1 MKFKQLVSTGLII
14 VTLLGA
20 TGCSSNS
27 SSEVSSYMSDVKS
40 ELVASTGEDLDLG
53 IDTKNKQ
60 PGNGC
65 YYIALT
71 LKDDKYLST
80 TKIPT
85 DEWYTKFHPIL
96 HSEYSKLFKDK
107 QGTEIVVFVYD
118 SQGNLLG
125 SDDFGSTLSDPLPID
140 QCAFCNKPV
149 YEEDTLNSMNYWVE
163 SSMQDLLQ
171 SDNCKVESKYNGQD
185 KVIVDVTITDSA
197 YSGYSDEELA
207 EIGYGMATEGL
218 DNVADY
224 CYNYYIKEG
233 ISKYCNPN
241 TGMKFTVYNLDGQTL
256 YEYDI

>member
-1 MKFKQLVSTGLII
+1 MKFKQLVSTGLVIA
-14 VTLLGA
+14 TLLGA
-20 TGCSSNS
+20 TGCSSNI
-27 SSEVSSYMSDVKS
+27 SSEVNSYMSDVKS
-40 ELVASTGEDLDLG
+40 ELIASTGEDLDLEV
-53 IDTKNKQ
+53 DTKNKS
-60 PGNGC
+60 GNGY

-85 DEWYTKFHPIL
+85 DEWYTEFHPIL
-96 HSEYSKLFKDK
+96 HSEYYDLFKGKED
-107 QGTEIVVFVYD
+107 TNITVCVYD

-125 SDDFGSTLSDPLPID
+125 TDGFGSNIPDPD
-140 QCAFCNKPV
+140 QCCFCNKSV
-149 YEEDTLNSMNYWVE
+149 YEEETLTSMNNWVE

-171 SDNCKVESKYNGQD
+171 SDNCEVKSKYNGQD
-185 KVIVDVTITDSA
+185 KVIVDVTITDSL

-218 DNVADY
+218 DSIADY

-233 ISKYCNPN
+233 MSNYCNPD

>member
-1 MKFKQLVSTGLII
+1 MKFKQLVSTGLVIA
-14 VTLLGA
+14 TLLGA
-20 TGCSSNS
+20 TGCSSS
-27 SSEVSSYMSDVKS
+27 TASKVDSYVSDVKS
-40 ELVASTGEDLDLG
+40 ELTASTGEDLDLDINTRVKSLNEG
-53 IDTKNKQ
+53 E
-60 PGNGC
+60 
-65 YYIALT
+65 YYLTLT
-71 LKDDKYLST
+71 LKDDKYLSS

-96 HSEYSKLFKDK
+96 HSRYYKLFKGRKD
-107 QGTEIVVFVYD
+107 TSVTIEVYD
-118 SQGNLLG
+118 SQGNLLTVDGFGG
-125 SDDFGSTLSDPLPID
+125 SSTPDPD
-140 QCAFCNKPV
+140 QCAFCNKSV
-149 YEEDTLNSMNYWVE
+149 YEKDTLNSMNNWVE

-171 SDNCKVESKYNGQD
+171 SDNCKVKSKYNGQD
-185 KVIVDVTITDSA
+185 VIVDVTITDSL

-233 ISKYCNPN
+233 MNKYCNSN